1 MYHKEIIIVD
11 FNRRGGNKIDNV
23 KRTSANLVVKPIRFI
38 SSIFFQPLNIVSR
51 NNGAGR
57 IHMDSLEAVL
67 EPAGEER
74 PCLKTL
80 KPIKAKCIQSAGIT
94 TSFLS

>member
-1 MYHKEIIIVD
+1 
-11 FNRRGGNKIDNV
+11 V
-23 KRTSANLVVKPIRFI
+23 KQIRFDI
-38 SSIFFQPLNIVSR
+38 PIFFQPLNIVSR
-51 NNGAGR
+51 KNGADR
-57 IHMDSLEAVL
+57 IHMDSLEAFL

>member
-1 MYHKEIIIVD
+1 
-11 FNRRGGNKIDNV
+11 
-23 KRTSANLVVKPIRFI
+23 
-38 SSIFFQPLNIVSR
+38 
-51 NNGAGR
+51 
-57 IHMDSLEAVL
+57 MDSLEAVL

-80 KPIKAKCIQSAGIT
+80 KPIKVKCIQSAGIT